1 MADDYRKFPAKGDQL
16 LGAVYRDFLCRN
28 RLLEYVEA
36 CDEMD
41 YQRSLSSW
49 LAFALKVVELFS
61 ENKVQEIRNLKN
73 VDLLDEKLAKVLD
86 EITNFSEI
94 KKQLVQDNR
103 DVSLKLRSANNQ
115 ITETDKK
122 VKALDDKNFDLKR
135 KLIDCKD
142 CARALADQLVR
153 YEESPLNWFIIKY
166 EEHRYGRDEDLS
178 RAVNKFARKE

>member
-28 RLLEYVEA
+28 RLLEYLEVP
-36 CDEMD
+36 DEMD

-115 ITETDKK
+115 INETNKE
-122 VKALDDKNFDLKR
+122 VEALNDKNSDLEVE
-135 KLIDCKD
+135 LSDCKLY
-142 CARALADQLVR
+142 AHTLADQIVR
-153 YEESPLNWFIIKY
+153 YEESPINWFIIKY
-166 EEHRYGRDEDLS
+166 EERRYGRDGILS
-178 RAVNKFARKE
+178 RAVNEFARKE